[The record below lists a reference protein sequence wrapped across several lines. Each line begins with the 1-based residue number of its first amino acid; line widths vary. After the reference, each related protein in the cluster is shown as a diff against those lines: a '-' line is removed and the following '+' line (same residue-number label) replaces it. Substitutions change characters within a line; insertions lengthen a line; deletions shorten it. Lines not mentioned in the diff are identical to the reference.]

1 MINICRRNNCRLG
14 RLEFS
19 APDQKN
25 VQFSTLFIVNDE
37 HEMEEGFERWSDSCE
52 CGREKWF

>member
-1 MINICRRNNCRLG
+1 MINICRGNNCRLG
-14 RLEFS
+14 KLVFS

-37 HEMEEGFERWSDSCE
+37 HEMEEGFER
-52 CGREKWF
+52 

>member
-1 MINICRRNNCRLG
+1 MINICRGNNCRLG
-14 RLEFS
+14 KLEFS

-37 HEMEEGFERWSDSCE
+37 HEMEEVFDR
-52 CGREKWF
+52 